1 MTDALV
7 LLIVLPIAAAILPVF
22 LGILSD
28 RAGWY
33 VALAMSLAHLGL
45 SAIVANAVD
54 TSGRI
59 SYAVGGFQPPFGI
72 ELVADGISAPLL
84 VLISISTLGVVVYA
98 RRAGPHSN
106 AFYSELALLT
116 AGISGV
122 VATADVFNLYVF
134 LEITGLATYALVASG
149 RSPRAAVASLK
160 YLFVGT
166 IGASLYLLGTG
177 YLYIATGTL
186 NMASLSEAIVAT
198 PAGYA
203 SPTVLT
209 GFGLMATGLL
219 VKVAIFPLHTW
230 QPGAYAESPDTVSAY
245 ISALVST
252 AAAYGLF
259 RVTYTVFTRDFL
271 EAVPI
276 AADAFV
282 LLGSVSIVAGSV
294 LAVMQSDLKR
304 MLAYSSVSQFGLV
317 VTALGIGN
325 KTALIGA
332 VVHLIGHAVMKG
344 GLFLALGVFAASVG
358 ARTMD
363 EFKGLAAREP
373 VTSAAFAVL
382 AFSMVGIPPAIG
394 FIGKW
399 NIVVGAVEAG
409 SWSVALVVVVS
420 TLLTLAY
427 FGRVIERMYFTH
439 PDETDVADASVSAD
453 GGQPASDVSF
463 GMRTV
468 VVVAAVTAVLLGIA
482 GSDLID
488 IIRPA
493 LEVYFV

>member
-7 LLIVLPIAAAILPVF
+7 LLIVLPIVAAILPVF

-45 SAIVANAVD
+45 STVVANAVV
-54 TSGRI
+54 TSGRL

-84 VLISISTLGVVVYA
+84 VLISLSTLGVVVYA

-186 NMASLSEAIVAT
+186 NMASLSEALAGVGYT
-198 PAGYA
+198 PA
-203 SPTVLT
+203 VLT

-219 VKVAIFPLHTW
+219 VKVAVFPLHTW

-271 EAVPI
+271 ETVPI

-317 VTALGIGN
+317 VTAIGIGN
-325 KTALIGA
+325 ETALIGA

-439 PDETDVADASVSAD
+439 PDEADVADASVSAD
-453 GGQPASDVSF
+453 GGQPASDVSL

-482 GSDLID
+482 GSDLIS
-488 IIRPA
+488 IIQPA